1 MKRVNRS
8 PFPLFLPISSP
19 FHHFLSISSSFHNSL
34 SISSSFHH
42 SLSISS
48 SFPYSL
54 SISSQIR
61 LGNSVNVVMITT
73 MGIVWRLSEAEY
85 SLSWQLCTTFVHPP
99 ALLVILSTSSSS
111 ARNTKGRLWWVHRR
125 QALEGSHVWTKGMEV
140 YLSPCLTTK
149 SIPFDGFRISLSR
162 YGG

>member
-1 MKRVNRS
+1 MNLS
-8 PFPLFLPISSP
+8 PFPLHFTILSP
-19 FHHFLSISSSFHNSL
+19 FHHSL

-125 QALEGSHVWTKGMEV
+125 QALEENTFERKEWKFSWVHVSPPKAFLLMGLE
-140 YLSPCLTTK
+140 YLCQDMAGNAK
-149 SIPFDGFRISLSR
+149 C
-162 YGG
+162 YN